1 MLIAITQDLKGW
13 GVTVVFTVT
22 FTAITGKTET
32 MKSLSVR
39 GEWVFRNIDGVLVV
53 WKLSF
58 KIGGVAGYYPP
69 SEVMRESDHPAIMSS
84 GAGGTCLSG
93 HILKLHESGKET

>member
-1 MLIAITQDLKGW
+1 MLIATKQDLKGW
-13 GVTVVFTVT
+13 SVTVVFRVT
-22 FTAITGKTET
+22 FTAMTGKPET

-39 GEWVFRNIDGVLVV
+39 GVFRNIDGVLVV

-69 SEVMRESDHPAIMSS
+69 SEVVSQSDQPAIMSS
-84 GAGGTCLSG
+84 GAGGTYLSG
-93 HILKLHESGKET
+93 HFLKRHETGKET